1 MRNLGQRVRAIR
13 VKKGIGL
20 NEFANK
26 LGVSSGYLS
35 NLETGKTETIHLSL
49 LEKLQDELEIFPT
62 VDLGEIDNELLYRI
76 ERVNLLLKQL
86 AENNPELT
94 DYLLS
99 TVEKGI
105 EVFNKKSSS

>member
-1 MRNLGQRVRAIR
+1 MKNLGQRVRAIR
-13 VKKGIGL
+13 INKGIGL

-49 LEKLQDELEIFPT
+49 LEKLQDELDVFPT
-62 VDLGEIDNELLYRI
+62 VDLGEVDDKFLYRI
-76 ERVNLLLKQL
+76 ERTNLLLKQL

-105 EVFNKKSSS
+105 DVFNKKSSN